1 MSLYAEKEKTASVY
15 HINDSDSTKASTYPS
30 TASFTIQMFI
40 IRRNEDTVALLG
52 QEIGEFVS
60 NVNGNYSNASSLE
73 KGDKIVW
80 DSGTY
85 IVVNTPKYNELFNV
99 YHLVLKRQV

>member
-1 MSLYAEKEKTASVY
+1 MSLYAEKEQLASVY
-15 HINDSDSTKASTYPS
+15 HMTDTDSTKISVYAS

-60 NVNGNYSNASSLE
+60 NVNGSYTNASSFE